1 VLLVSATFAG
11 TITGKVTGKETGDAL
26 LGANVYLQGMPVG
39 AATDEGGIYSFDVKD
54 GSYVLV
60 CDYVGYAKQTI
71 SVDVSGTVTF
81 DFELVEFL
89 FAKTISVVADR
100 ARDRETPVA
109 YSTVRKERMTHTLAS
124 QDIPMV
130 LNTTPSVYATMQGG
144 GAGDARINVRGF
156 DQRNV
161 AVMIN
166 GMPMNDM
173 ENGWVYWSNWDGV
186 GDATSSIQMQ
196 RGLSAAN
203 LATPAIGGSM
213 NIITDPTAHDRSL
226 LLRQE
231 FGTGSFLKTTFTGHS
246 GLIDDKWAVSATV
259 VKKTGDGI
267 VDATWTDAWAWYLGA
282 AYNINEN
289 HRLEL
294 YGLGAPQRHGQNL
307 YKQNITTYSKE
318 FAKDVGYTADELEAF
333 EELGRKYNQNWGP
346 VSSSYTAQQNWNGS
360 NNERFDPNFL
370 MERENFF
377 HKPLANLN
385 WFAQFSKQFSLY
397 TIAYWSGGSGGG
409 TGTLGSVSRNW
420 TPYTFTDSEGNE
432 DTRGPWL
439 WDWDG
444 EIEDNIEN
452 AETGTDQISRSSGGI
467 LRNSRNNQWTIG
479 LISKALWKIN
489 ENLNTTFGIDWRTAE
504 IDHYREVR
512 DLLGGIYFDPRVR
525 SSVGTS
531 DFWSEEDYKRGLG
544 DKVDYHFTN
553 TVDWIGGFAQ
563 GEYTRGKISAVGVA
577 GFTMI
582 NYTYVDHFRAADTL
596 ADGSPDT
603 GSGEFKADPDNITGY
618 QLKGGLSYRISEGV
632 DVFGNLGY
640 VSKVPI
646 FDHVVDD
653 GDGAVN
659 PNPKNE
665 EFTHIELGW
674 NTRLFNG
681 KMMYKASFYYTIWKD
696 RARTIS
702 TQNAT
707 GEEILVALSG
717 MNQQHSGLELEMV
730 YQPIPE
736 LRFDLAGTIAN
747 WEYTDD
753 AQGRVKNYAN
763 PDQTEDYFYTVKGLK
778 VGDSPQLGGTLGM
791 TVLPVQGMMFSII
804 GKYYQDHWAA
814 WDPFDRAADPDDRAT
829 WDREQSWKIPSYL
842 FADLHFTYKIPV
854 DWKGIGLTVFVHG
867 INVFDTEYISDA
879 TDNSEFNGA
888 GDGTHQAADAE
899 VYIGIPAFWNIGLTL
914 TY

>member
-346 VSSSYTAQQNWNGS
+346 VSSSY
-360 NNERFDPNFL
+360 F
-370 MERENFF
+370 
-377 HKPLANLN
+377 
-385 WFAQFSKQFSLY
+385 
-397 TIAYWSGGSGGG
+397 
-409 TGTLGSVSRNW
+409 
-420 TPYTFTDSEGNE
+420 
-432 DTRGPWL
+432 
-439 WDWDG
+439 
-444 EIEDNIEN
+444 
-452 AETGTDQISRSSGGI
+452 
-467 LRNSRNNQWTIG
+467 
-479 LISKALWKIN
+479 
-489 ENLNTTFGIDWRTAE
+489 
-504 IDHYREVR
+504 
-512 DLLGGIYFDPRVR
+512 
-525 SSVGTS
+525 
-531 DFWSEEDYKRGLG
+531 
-544 DKVDYHFTN
+544 
-553 TVDWIGGFAQ
+553 
-563 GEYTRGKISAVGVA
+563 
-577 GFTMI
+577 
-582 NYTYVDHFRAADTL
+582 
-596 ADGSPDT
+596 
-603 GSGEFKADPDNITGY
+603 
-618 QLKGGLSYRISEGV
+618 
-632 DVFGNLGY
+632 
-640 VSKVPI
+640 
-646 FDHVVDD
+646 
-653 GDGAVN
+653 
-659 PNPKNE
+659 
-665 EFTHIELGW
+665 
-674 NTRLFNG
+674 
-681 KMMYKASFYYTIWKD
+681 
-696 RARTIS
+696 
-702 TQNAT
+702 
-707 GEEILVALSG
+707 
-717 MNQQHSGLELEMV
+717 
-730 YQPIPE
+730 
-736 LRFDLAGTIAN
+736 
-747 WEYTDD
+747 
-753 AQGRVKNYAN
+753 
-763 PDQTEDYFYTVKGLK
+763 
-778 VGDSPQLGGTLGM
+778 
-791 TVLPVQGMMFSII
+791 
-804 GKYYQDHWAA
+804 
-814 WDPFDRAADPDDRAT
+814 
-829 WDREQSWKIPSYL
+829 
-842 FADLHFTYKIPV
+842 
-854 DWKGIGLTVFVHG
+854 
-867 INVFDTEYISDA
+867 
-879 TDNSEFNGA
+879 
-888 GDGTHQAADAE
+888 
-899 VYIGIPAFWNIGLTL
+899 
-914 TY
+914 